1 MYKNKGIFISLF
13 LLTIVGCKINKNQHS
28 QNIIKEVVLNDI
40 KISAKLAEKPPYQ
53 PAAERLTD
61 LLHTKLDLSFNWN
74 QQLVYGKALLKC
86 KPYTFKQLSSVTLDA
101 KAFILHRVGLVQGKD
116 TINLNYNYNR
126 QVITINLPKT
136 YQHTDTFNIYIHYTA
151 QPNTIKNL
159 AGKAITDSK
168 GLYFINPTGKDPNKP
183 RQIWTQG
190 ETQYNSGW
198 FPTIDEPNEKHTQ
211 EIALTIDDNFTTLS
225 NGELL
230 YSNYNKNGTRTDYW
244 QQLKPHAPYLTMIAI
259 GEFAVIKDKWRKTT
273 EVNYYVE
280 PKYKDFAKL
289 IFGVT
294 PEMIEFFSEITGV
307 DYPWD
312 KYSQVAVR
320 DFVSGAMENTSAVI
334 HFEGVAHTD
343 REHLD
348 YNAEDI
354 IAHELFHHWFG
365 DLVTCKSWSQLPL
378 NESFATYGEY
388 LWDTYKHGKPT
399 ADLEL
404 SKNLDAYLRSKSKYD
419 ATPIRMHYH
428 QPDEL
433 FDVVSYQKGSY
444 ILHMLRN
451 QIGDEAFFN
460 GIKLY
465 LTNNRFGITD
475 IHHLRHAME
484 TASGTD
490 LHVFFEQWF
499 MRAGHPNIKVNYQ
512 YHNNQLIAIVKQ
524 FPSDSSNLAYYI
536 PTQIQYG
543 IAQNGSSVKLINEPI
558 VLQNLIDTFIIKT
571 TADPVFVTI
580 DPDAALVANIFE
592 QKPTIYWLFQLL
604 HAPNY
609 VVKKRTIKN
618 LAGSNDSSFIKQ
630 AVLYCLNDSIP
641 GLNLFGYGL
650 LSNNKM
656 LSAQVK
662 PILAQ
667 HALTHKDTKCRGNA
681 INALCAAFE
690 PTDTTLLL
698 NALNDKAY
706 SVIATALYRLSEAY
720 PSRAITAATAFEK
733 EPSGMMQNELA
744 ELYADSECGDK
755 LYFFTENLGKQGLY
769 RHAFIN
775 HFFAYLNKQQAPQII
790 RAAAAFKNHFET
802 TSDPIGFS
810 MQRSLER
817 LKKHVLTLNDDENK
831 QIALE
836 KIEQLLIQIKTNE

>member
-1 MYKNKGIFISLF
+1 MYKNVGILTVVFF
-13 LLTIVGCKINKNQHS
+13 LSILGCKINKKHHS
-28 QNIIKEVVLNDI
+28 QNIINEVVLNDV
-40 KISAKLAEKPPYQ
+40 KIYPKQTENPPYQ

-61 LLHTKLDLSFNWN
+61 LLHTKLDISFNWT

-86 KPYTFKQLSSVTLDA
+86 KPYNFKQLSSVTLDA
-101 KAFILHRVGLVQGKD
+101 KAFMLHRIGLVQDKD
-116 TINLNYNYNR
+116 TVNLHYTYN
-126 QVITINLPKT
+126 QQTITINLPKT
-136 YQHTDTFNIYIHYTA
+136 YYHTDTFVLYIHYTA
-151 QPNTIKNL
+151 QPNSIKNF

-168 GLYFINPTGKDPNKP
+168 GLYFINPNGKDPNKP

-190 ETQYNSGW
+190 QTHYNSSW

-211 EIALTIDDNFTTLS
+211 EIALTVDDNFTTLS

-230 YSNYNKNGTRTDYW
+230 YSNYNKDGTRTDYW

-259 GEFAVIKDKWRKTT
+259 GEFAVIKDKWRKTM

-280 PKYKDFAKL
+280 PKYKEFGKL

-365 DLVTCKSWSQLPL
+365 NLVTCKSWSQLPL

-388 LWDTYKHGKPT
+388 LWDSYKHGKPI

-404 SKNLDAYLRSKSKYD
+404 SKNLDAYLRSKSKYH
-419 ATPIRMHYH
+419 ASPIRRHYY

-433 FDVVSYQKGSY
+433 FDVISYQKGSY

-451 QIGDEAFFN
+451 QIGDEAFFE
-460 GIKLY
+460 GLRLY
-465 LTNNRFGITD
+465 LTNNRFGVTD
-475 IHHLRHAME
+475 IHHLRHAIE
-484 TASGTD
+484 TACGKD
-490 LHVFFEQWF
+490 LHLFFDQWF
-499 MRAGHPNIKVNYQ
+499 MRAGHPNIWVNYQ
-512 YHNNQLIAIVKQ
+512 YQKNKLLAIVKQ
-524 FPSDSSNLAYYI
+524 FPSDSTNQAYYI
-536 PTQIQYG
+536 PTQLQYG
-543 IAQNGSSVKLINEPI
+543 IAQNGSNVKLINEPI
-558 VLQNLIDTFIIKT
+558 VLQNLVDTFVIETK
-571 TADPVFVTI
+571 ADPVFVTI
-580 DPDAALVANIFE
+580 DPNAALVADIFE
-592 QKPTIYWLFQLL
+592 EKPTLHWLYQLL

-609 VVKKRTIKN
+609 AVKKRTIKN
-618 LAGSNDSSFIKQ
+618 LATCSDSSIIKQ

-650 LSNNKM
+650 LSNNKS
-656 LSAQVK
+656 LSAEFK

-667 HALTHKDTKCRGNA
+667 HALIHKDTKCRNNA
-681 INALCAAFE
+681 INALCIAFE
-690 PTDTTLLL
+690 PSDTTLLL

-706 SVIATALYRLSEAY
+706 SVIATALNRLSEVY
-720 PSRAITAATAFEK
+720 PNRAIEAATAYEG
-733 EPSGMMQNELA
+733 EPSGLIQNELA
-744 ELYADSECGDK
+744 ELYANTDCGDK
-755 LYFFTENLGKQGLY
+755 LYFFINNLGKQGLY

-790 RAAAAFKNHFET
+790 KAAAAFKNYFET
-802 TSDPIGFS
+802 TSDTLGFN

-817 LKKHVLTLNDDENK
+817 LKKHVLALNDDENK
-831 QIALE
+831 QIAIE
-836 KIEQLLIQIKTNE
+836 KIEQLINQININE